1 MNFLRLK
8 IYTSEFGL
16 EKVTGMLKIK
26 EFEEA
31 SDADKASV
39 ETMIGKY
46 MSTAI
51 GEEPVV
57 YAFAANDE
65 AGQAKM
71 KELKVTCM
79 MLKSKEMEGMW
90 GWDVTLGR
98 MYAEDELV
106 NTENWN
112 K

>member
-16 EKVTGMLKIK
+16 EKVAGMLKIK
-26 EFEEA
+26 GFEEA
-31 SDADKASV
+31 TDNDMVSV
-39 ETMIGKY
+39 ENMTGKFTNTTIGQ
-46 MSTAI
+46 
-51 GEEPVV
+51 EPVV
-57 YAFAANDE
+57 YAFAADDE
-65 AGQAKM
+65 AGRAKM

-79 MLKSKEMEGMW
+79 MLKSKEMEGLW

-98 MYAEDELV
+98 MYAEDEPV
-106 NTENWN
+106 NAENWN